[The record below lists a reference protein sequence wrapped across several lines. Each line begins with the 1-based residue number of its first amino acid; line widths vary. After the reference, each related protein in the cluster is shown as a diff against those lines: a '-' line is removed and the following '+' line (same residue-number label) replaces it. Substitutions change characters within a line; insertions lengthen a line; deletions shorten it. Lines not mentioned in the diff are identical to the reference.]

1 MRLGIYHAGL
11 VLAAMAVFF
20 TNLPDYV
27 HHQNLAETL
36 SVPKNWVIAFCLLS
50 IPIVTRRQSFEP
62 ALRSPITLWCLGYV
76 FVTVLWQFNSSQSEE
91 TWRELRL
98 RVLSVV
104 ELLSVFMVLAVP
116 AAIKFGRQCLV
127 VAVLFGVVLNLYEVF
142 YPSTFSLVSGR
153 SAGLYMNPNLSGQA
167 LVLGMVLS
175 MNILSGFWRMPF
187 ILLTG
192 VGAFATFSRASIL
205 GWLIAVVGMLMCDK
219 VRLREMLSSLGFF
232 LVVGALVIIPQLDQW
247 LTTWERTGT
256 MNADVLER
264 LEWLSNP
271 FEVSDHSSWSRATV
285 AREAWSKFTE
295 ASLFGIGTGSTH
307 DMVIEPHNQYLAL
320 MVDHG
325 IIGAIILP
333 LLLFAL
339 AWNARGETRGTAFVF
354 SATVLVLGVW
364 THSILRDEHS
374 LVLFSLMAAMTFAS
388 RAVPVASFRPGMAS
402 ERICLLDQKGSRSE
416 FKTRSVMLKQERV
429 TPTRKSPHPTAN

>member
-1 MRLGIYHAGL
+1 MVTRLGVYHAGL
-11 VLAAMAVFF
+11 VLAAIAVFF

-27 HHQNLAETL
+27 HHQNLAEAL
-36 SVPKNWVIAFCLLS
+36 SVPKNWVIAFCVLS
-50 IPIVTRRQSFEP
+50 VPIVIRKHSFEP
-62 ALRSPITLWCLGYV
+62 ALQSPITLWCLAYLWI
-76 FVTVLWQFNSSQSEE
+76 TVMWQLNSSQSDE

-104 ELLSVFMVLAVP
+104 ELLIAFMVLAVP
-116 AAIKFGRQCLV
+116 AAIRFGRQCLV
-127 VAVLFGVVLNLYEVF
+127 VAVLFGVALNVYEVF

-153 SAGLYMNPNLSGQA
+153 SAGFYMNPNLSGQA

-175 MNILSGFWRMPF
+175 MNTLAVFWRIPF

-205 GWLIAVVGMLMCDK
+205 GWLIGVVGMLVCSK
-219 VRLREMLSSLGFF
+219 VRLRDVLPSLGFF
-232 LVVGALVIIPQLDQW
+232 LVVGALVVIPRLDQW
-247 LTTWERTGT
+247 LNTWELTGT

-285 AREAWSKFTE
+285 AREAWSKFAD
-295 ASLFGIGTGSTH
+295 ASLFGSGTGSTH

-325 IIGAIILP
+325 IIGAVILP
-333 LLLFAL
+333 FMLVAL
-339 AWNARGETRGTAFVF
+339 VWKARGETRRTALVF
-354 SATVLVLGVW
+354 SATVLVLSVW

-374 LVLFSLMAAMTFAS
+374 LVLYSLMAAMTFVS
-388 RAVPVASFRPGMAS
+388 RAVPAVSLVPVKAFEVGIS
-402 ERICLLDQKGSRSE
+402 EGQGGKQLL
-416 FKTRSVMLKQERV
+416 V
-429 TPTRKSPHPTAN
+429 